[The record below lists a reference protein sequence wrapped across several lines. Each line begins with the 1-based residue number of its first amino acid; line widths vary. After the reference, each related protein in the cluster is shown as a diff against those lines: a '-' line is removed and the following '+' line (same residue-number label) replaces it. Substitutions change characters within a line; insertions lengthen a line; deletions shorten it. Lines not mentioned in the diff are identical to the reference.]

1 MIRKVVTAK
10 DGEKSLSVEYNP
22 LSREWKLSS
31 KRGKTICSVP
41 SDRSLVKFE
50 DFKSEEKKA
59 TLERLKAYA
68 RERFPESRQDTSLTH
83 NRVYLALCKD
93 CADCE
98 EVELE
103 PFALARLYS
112 LHSQEGFLID
122 WGRRKTVFVEVKGGL
137 LQSFRVVLK
146 GGDYLTRKLS
156 ESRNI
161 NLEEGERLKRSEGM
175 SLKEVEEAVKDIL
188 ELSGYSLE
196 GKVLLTGGG
205 SRLKGLRSLFPESID
220 LTLCEREY
228 AVCLGVC
235 LREVL
240 KNPYPSFR
248 KKDLTPED
256 IRKLA
261 YSGSGVLVAFALSL
275 FGMQKL
281 YSVESLKEAQRAEFK
296 KLFPKEPIVSL
307 HQQVRAKVS
316 TGEEFRLTKL
326 LVKAQESLKPG
337 MKLYSFEY
345 AEGRLT
351 LRGEADRSLLEGIKL
366 HSTKETPTG
375 KVEFELRVP

>member
-22 LSREWKLSS
+22 LSGEWRLSS
-31 KRGKTICSVP
+31 RTGKTICSVP

-50 DFKSEEKKA
+50 DFGGEEKKA
-59 TLERLKAYA
+59 VLEKLRTYS
-68 RERFPESRQDTSLTH
+68 RERFPESRYDISLMN
-83 NRVYLALCKD
+83 NRVYLALCRD

-112 LHSQEGFLID
+112 LHSQEGFIID
-122 WGRRKTVFVEVKGGL
+122 WGRRKTVFVEVKEGL

-146 GGDYLTRKLS
+146 GGDYITQKLS

-161 NLEEGERLKRSEGM
+161 SLEEGERLKRLEGM
-175 SLKEVEEAVKDIL
+175 NLKEVEEAAKYIL
-188 ELSGYSLE
+188 ELSGYSVE
-196 GKVLLTGGG
+196 GKVFLTGGG
-205 SRLKGLRSLFPESID
+205 SRLRGLRSLFPESVGLD
-220 LTLCEREY
+220 LCEPEY

-240 KNPYPSFR
+240 KNPYPDFR
-248 KKDLTPED
+248 KKGFTQEDL
-256 IRKLA
+256 RRLA
-261 YSGSGVLVAFALSL
+261 YVGGGILVAFALSL
-275 FGMQKL
+275 LSMQKL
-281 YSVESLKEAQRAEFK
+281 YSVESLRDAQRAEFK

-307 HQQVRAKVS
+307 HQQVKAKVS

-326 LVKAQESLKPG
+326 LIKAQENLKPG

-351 LRGEADRSLLEGIKL
+351 LKGEADRSLLEGVKF

-375 KVEFELRVP
+375 RVEFELRVP